1 MDKFNEGLKEE
12 STGSSHN
19 REILL
24 IISIDKNGKIVQFNK
39 ECEKITGYKRYEALN
54 KEFFDFLIPENYFEQ
69 WKRMFDSARRDEVIN
84 DLKLPWLTRQGQE
97 IMVLWSSFPVEEV
110 EGEIEDICLVG
121 KLIIPDSD
129 AKEPLLEQITEEVED
144 KESVIEFI
152 KDGIEH
158 DEVDVVDKIDRGMED
173 ETVFTLG
180 NKRVIFKKSSS
191 TNPRETVDRAK
202 GKIPSR
208 KEVKKKPTKTK
219 PIKTK
224 PVKTVEE
231 KKIDESYKPSV
242 ESYHGLDK
250 IIEDLE
256 KKNKQLEKENK
267 KLEKNL
273 KRLKIRLSNL
283 KKDKKSQTSTVFG
296 SLKGKRKQE
305 EFEDMIHELDER
317 KSLLDN
323 LEAQLTKEKENIDQQ
338 RQEFFKW
345 REKLESLEDEIENRR
360 KELVEQEKMFSD
372 RFVSSSDE
380 GISECAG
387 IDSELTSDVET
398 KEETIEKHEILY
410 KISEGAAI
418 VQRGILKQV
427 NRSFVE
433 LLGYNMEEL
442 LEKSLLD
449 FVVQEGFS
457 GIEKYYLNRLK
468 GEAVSSFETVFLT
481 KDENRL
487 AVEISIRPTVFNGE
501 KADIAVFNKVAG
513 AQEHSA
519 VDDVEE
525 KPAELLVE
533 EPVAEPKTHAEPP
546 KEEEKSEESPKE
558 EAPEPEPS
566 NEETSPEPESPKEEE
581 KPAEPSEDEGAEEKL
596 KDKPKDTK

>member
-1 MDKFNEGLKEE
+1 MFLLREKMDKSNEGLKEE

-97 IMVLWSSFPVEEV
+97 IMVSWSSFPVEEV

-158 DEVDVVDKIDRGMED
+158 DEADVVDKIDRDMED

-191 TNPRETVDRAK
+191 TSPRETVDTGK
-202 GKIPSR
+202 EKIPSR

-219 PIKTK
+219 PVKTK

-242 ESYHGLDK
+242 QSYHGLDK

-273 KRLKIRLSNL
+273 KSLKTRLSNL

-296 SLKGKRKQE
+296 SLKGPRSGTWTPRSR
-305 EFEDMIHELDER
+305 MVR
-317 KSLLDN
+317 
-323 LEAQLTKEKENIDQQ
+323 
-338 RQEFFKW
+338 
-345 REKLESLEDEIENRR
+345 LED
-360 KELVEQEKMFSD
+360 
-372 RFVSSSDE
+372 
-380 GISECAG
+380 G
-387 IDSELTSDVET
+387 
-398 KEETIEKHEILY
+398 
-410 KISEGAAI
+410 
-418 VQRGILKQV
+418 
-427 NRSFVE
+427 
-433 LLGYNMEEL
+433 
-442 LEKSLLD
+442 
-449 FVVQEGFS
+449 
-457 GIEKYYLNRLK
+457 
-468 GEAVSSFETVFLT
+468 
-481 KDENRL
+481 
-487 AVEISIRPTVFNGE
+487 
-501 KADIAVFNKVAG
+501 
-513 AQEHSA
+513 
-519 VDDVEE
+519 
-525 KPAELLVE
+525 
-533 EPVAEPKTHAEPP
+533 
-546 KEEEKSEESPKE
+546 
-558 EAPEPEPS
+558 
-566 NEETSPEPESPKEEE
+566 
-581 KPAEPSEDEGAEEKL
+581 
-596 KDKPKDTK
+596 